1 MPRLNMYKALTE
13 AGIEVDKVTFT
24 LLDEANQVRV
34 ADEALTN
41 MMKFITDKYNS
52 IDFGEIERTAG
63 DYKKFKY
70 IGMIDENLRMLRNV
84 YESSPDEGA
93 KKYLEVINSCFIV
106 RDHLIANSSLYTT
119 LYKQGNGLAQLMYT
133 SLVAALIYAI
143 GIMVSNTIRFVTS
156 EKDAECEV
164 LFDEIPGSIKHIHIK
179 NIVAAA
185 NDINTFTKLLNE
197 MAKPSTRNA
206 MTESIT
212 AIAVAASIVGVIVF
226 APRII
231 YLIRNII
238 YSVYFSRVKIAD
250 MLNTQADLV
259 RANIESLEGRRGDKK
274 IIARQKRIVDKLEKW
289 KNRIA
294 IKVDSVE
301 ALKNQQ
307 VRKEDAS
314 LKIDKNSP
322 NIMYPNPETSGAGLL
337 I

>member
-1 MPRLNMYKALTE
+1 MPRLNMYKALIE

-70 IGMIDENLRMLRNV
+70 IGMIDENLNMLRNV
-84 YESSPDEGA
+84 YENSPDEGA

-106 RDHLIANSSLYTT
+106 REHLLANGAIYTT

-179 NIVAAA
+179 NVNAAA
-185 NDINTFTKLLNE
+185 NDIDSFTKLLNE
-197 MAKPSTRNA
+197 MAKPSIRNT
-206 MTESIT
+206 MSESISIPVGALL
-212 AIAVAASIVGVIVF
+212 AIGAVIIL

-231 YLIRNII
+231 YIIRSII
-238 YSVYFSRVKIAD
+238 YSIYYNRVKFSD
-250 MLNTQADLV
+250 MLGVQANLV
-259 RANIESLEGRRGDKK
+259 RANIESLEGRKGDKK
-274 IIARQKRIVDKLEKW
+274 VIARQKRIADQLEKW

-294 IKVDSVE
+294 IKFDGVE
-301 ALKNQQ
+301 AMQNQQ
-307 VRKEDAS
+307 IRREDS
-314 LKIDKNSP
+314 TLKIDKNSS
-322 NIMYPNPETSGAGLL
+322 ILYPNPEISGAGLL